1 MSSLSNSGYFYKG
14 IVDKTIEP
22 GAAEPKELINI
33 GYKKAASGRRT
44 WRGKNTRYTN
54 DYDWV
59 HLNPFF
65 NRDVSAQ
72 RGRGKSGKK

>member
-14 IVDKTIEP
+14 IVDKTIQL
-22 GAAEPKELINI
+22 GAAVPKELINI
-33 GYKKAASGRRT
+33 GYKKATSGRRT